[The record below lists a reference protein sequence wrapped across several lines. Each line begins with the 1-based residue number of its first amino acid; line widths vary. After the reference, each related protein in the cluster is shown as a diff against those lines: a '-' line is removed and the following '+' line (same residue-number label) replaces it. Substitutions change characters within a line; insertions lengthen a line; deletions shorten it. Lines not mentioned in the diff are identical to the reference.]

1 MFVEAGKVGAGV
13 RDSEERT
20 SEGGEFCFT
29 GRRMSTLS
37 SKVLTL
43 ESPTNAR
50 HSEVRFAVCNG
61 AEIKNGK
68 GTHQPPEAH
77 SSAPLVRCTFIS
89 RALFLALSLSTASLS
104 LSSPPPPPPSSL
116 PISPSLPLCRP
127 LASLSLSLSLSPS
140 LSREGARTVV
150 RV

>member
-68 GTHQPPEAH
+68 GTQQPPEAH

-104 LSSPPPPPPSSL
+104 LFPPSPPPLLPPNFSLPPSL
-116 PISPSLPLCRP
+116 SP
-127 LASLSLSLSLSPS
+127 AGVSLSLSLSLSVS
-140 LSREGARTVV
+140 LSRGGKDCS
-150 RV
+150 